1 MVKSHPTRD
10 ILTVVFSSEYKDSPM
25 YVKIQFP
32 VDDKFSPLTIKFLV
46 LILQEVTVVDFKLL
60 LLTEPDIV
68 CKHLLV

>member
-1 MVKSHPTRD
+1 
-10 ILTVVFSSEYKDSPM
+10 M